1 MRSYHRLK
9 ESNSPF
15 TFSPENSG
23 PEHQRLTQSRMKRL
37 KTRILTVA
45 AFVSSSTL
53 AMAQNGS
60 TVIGQ
65 VNSDRIPIPAVPFVN
80 ISPDARSA
88 ALGDAG
94 VALSPGQDANGT
106 FWNTSKLVYADN
118 DAGASVTYTPW
129 LRNLVGDMWLTYVS
143 GYKKIGKNQV
153 VGLSMN
159 YFNLGDIQFT
169 NESGTNTGQF
179 YSKEYA
185 IAGSY
190 ALKLSNEL
198 SLGLNLRFINSNLTG
213 NEVIAGVA
221 LRPGRTAAGDIS
233 LFRNGYS
240 PEKKWFANYGI
251 MIQNLGGKINYGG
264 TAQAP
269 YFIPTNLK
277 LGTAITNRL
286 DDKNS
291 LTFTVD
297 LNKLMVPTPPRYDVA
312 TGKPLDGKKAVGE
325 RGLFEGVFGSFADAP
340 GGFKEELQEVTVS
353 AGLEYSWNKI
363 LAARL
368 GYFYENPNKG
378 NRSYVT
384 AGFGVNYQRVGLDFA
399 YLFQGGGQINPLNN
413 TLRLTLSF
421 LFDKKQ
427 RIDEAP
433 RDNF

>member
-9 ESNSPF
+9 TGPVSSIL
-15 TFSPENSG
+15 SPEG
-23 PEHQRLTQSRMKRL
+23 VAPAPQRLTQSRMKRL

-45 AFVSSSTL
+45 AFISSSTL
-53 AMAQNGS
+53 AMAQSGS

-80 ISPDARSA
+80 ITPDARSA

-94 VALSPGQDANGT
+94 VALSPTDPSGT
-106 FWNTSKLVYADN
+106 YWNVSKLVYAEQ
-118 DAGASVTYTPW
+118 DAGVSVSYTPW
-129 LRNLVGDMWLTYVS
+129 LRNLIGDMWLGHFT

-153 VGLSMN
+153 IGLSLQ
-159 YFNLGDIQFT
+159 YFNLGNIIFT
-169 NESGTNTGQF
+169 NDQGVTTGSF
-179 YSKEYA
+179 DSKEYA
-185 IAGSY
+185 ATGSY
-190 ALKLSNEL
+190 ALKLSDQL
-198 SLGLNLRFINSNLTG
+198 SLGINLKYINSNLTG
-213 NEVIAGVA
+213 DQVVAGVA
-221 LRPGRTAAGDIS
+221 LRPGQTVAGDIA

-240 PEKKWFANYGI
+240 PEKKWFANYGL

-291 LTFTVD
+291 LTLTVD
-297 LNKLMVPTPPRYDVA
+297 LNKLMVPTPPRYDVT
-312 TGKPLDGKKAVGE
+312 TGKPLDGKKPVAD
-325 RGLFEGVFGSFADAP
+325 RSLFEGVFGSFTDAP
-340 GGFKEELQEVTVS
+340 GGLKEELQEVTVS
-353 AGLEYSWNKI
+353 AGLEYNWNKI

-384 AGFGVNYQRVGLDFA
+384 AGFGVHYQQMGLDFA

-413 TLRLTLSF
+413 TLRVTLSY
-421 LFDKKQ
+421 LFNKKQ
-427 RIDEAP
+427 SIGEAP
-433 RDNF
+433 RDDF

>member
-9 ESNSPF
+9 TGPF
-15 TFSPENSG
+15 PIAPTPEPLTPEN
-23 PEHQRLTQSRMKRL
+23 QRLTQSRMKRL

-45 AFVSSSTL
+45 ALVSSSTL
-53 AMAQNGS
+53 AMAQSGS

-80 ISPDARSA
+80 ITPDARSA

-94 VALSPGQDANGT
+94 VALSPNDPSGT
-106 FWNTSKLVYADN
+106 YWNVSKLVYAER
-118 DAGASVTYTPW
+118 DAGVSVSYTPW
-129 LRNLVGDMWLTYVS
+129 LRNLIGDMWLGHFT

-153 VGLSMN
+153 IGLSLQ
-159 YFNLGDIQFT
+159 YFNQGNIIFT
-169 NESGTNTGQF
+169 NDQGVTTGNF
-179 YSKEYA
+179 DSKEYA
-185 IAGSY
+185 ATGSY
-190 ALKLSNEL
+190 ALKLSDQL
-198 SLGLNLRFINSNLTG
+198 SLGINLKYINSNLTG
-213 NEVIAGVA
+213 DQVVAGVA
-221 LRPGRTAAGDIS
+221 LRPGQTVAGDIA

-240 PEKKWFANYGI
+240 PEKKWFANYGLV
-251 MIQNLGGKINYGG
+251 IQNLGGKINYGG

-291 LTFTVD
+291 LTLTVD
-297 LNKLMVPTPPRYDVA
+297 LNKLMVPTPPRYDA
-312 TGKPLDGKKAVGE
+312 TTGQPLDGKKAVGD

-340 GGFKEELQEVTVS
+340 GGLKEELQEVTVS

-384 AGFGVNYQRVGLDFA
+384 AGFGVNYQRMGLDFA

-413 TLRLTLSF
+413 TLRVTLSYM
-421 LFDKKQ
+421 FDKKQ
-427 RIDEAP
+427 SIGEAP